1 MLEHAGLDGRPG
13 CQNEGTDTM
22 RIEVV
27 GRHVTITDAI
37 RQHAEEK
44 SEKLTRFF
52 DRILAVTWTIEHH
65 KNNSGDSFEVELI
78 VDVEHHDDLVSKD
91 NGADLYGVI
100 DSVQH
105 KGIRQLSDLHDKV
118 KVQKRQAH

>member
-1 MLEHAGLDGRPG
+1 MLERAGVHAGRKGIL
-13 CQNEGTDTM
+13 TM

-27 GRHVTITDAI
+27 GRHITITDAI

-52 DRILAVTWTIEHH
+52 DRILAVTWTVEHH
-65 KNNSGDSFEVELI
+65 KAASGDLFEVELI
-78 VDVEHHDDLVSKD
+78 VDVEHHEDLVSKD
-91 NGADLYGVI
+91 RGADLYSVI

-105 KGIRQLSDLHDKV
+105 KGIRQLTDLHDKV

>member
-1 MLEHAGLDGRPG
+1 
-13 CQNEGTDTM
+13 M

-27 GRHVTITDAI
+27 GRHITITDAI

-44 SEKLTRFF
+44 TEKLTRFF
-52 DRILAVTWTIEHH
+52 DRILSVTWTIEHH
-65 KNNSGDSFEVELI
+65 KTASGDSFEVELI

-91 NGADLYGVI
+91 SGGDLYGVI

-118 KVQKRQAH
+118 KVQKKRQAH

>member
-1 MLEHAGLDGRPG
+1 M
-13 CQNEGTDTM
+13 TM

-27 GRHVTITDAI
+27 GRHMTITDPI

-52 DRILAVTWTIEHH
+52 DRIQSVTWTIEHH
-65 KNNSGDSFEVELI
+65 NTSSGNSFDVELI

-91 NGADLYGVI
+91 TGADVYGVI

-105 KGIRQLSDLHDKV
+105 KGIRQLTDLHDKV

>member
-1 MLEHAGLDGRPG
+1 
-13 CQNEGTDTM
+13 M

-27 GRHVTITDAI
+27 GRHMTITDAI

-44 SEKLTRFF
+44 TEKLSRFF
-52 DRILAVTWTIEHH
+52 DRIQSVNWTIEHRTTS
-65 KNNSGDSFEVELI
+65 SGDTFDVELI
-78 VDVEHHDDLVSKD
+78 VDVEHHGDLISKD
-91 NGADLYGVI
+91 TGGDLYGVI

-105 KGIRQLSDLHDKV
+105 KGIRQLTDLHDKV